1 MTSVLVSI
9 VIPLFNARDFITACV
24 ESLEDQSYKNIEI
37 IIIDDGST
45 DNSGFV
51 VEGLQKIYSNIVM
64 VRTENHGP
72 SAARNRGMDLANG
85 QFITF
90 VDADDFLDP
99 IAIERSLTVL
109 QKYEADIVLYN
120 MVIHTPAGNQYL
132 CWPSALYK
140 MAEECIV
147 PSQDDR
153 CMSFTNAAPSLID
166 LGFLRKNNIR
176 FMEGKLYEDWEFM
189 SQIFAVAKKAVLL
202 SDGLYYYRRDFGRTQ
217 ITSDVSEKC
226 LDIFD
231 AYLAA
236 DRNLSSRRNLQFR
249 NDTKLLV
256 EMPAFYVHRI
266 KKMKNLDVRTKYLRT
281 FKDIVSSFP
290 PVYLKAIYGALNRS
304 ERDNFKCIQ
313 RDARWVCRA

>member
-132 CWPSALYK
+132 CWSSALYK

-147 PSQDDR
+147 PGQDDR

-176 FMEGKLYEDWEFM
+176 FMEGKLYVD
-189 SQIFAVAKKAVLL
+189 
-202 SDGLYYYRRDFGRTQ
+202 
-217 ITSDVSEKC
+217 
-226 LDIFD
+226 
-231 AYLAA
+231 
-236 DRNLSSRRNLQFR
+236 
-249 NDTKLLV
+249 
-256 EMPAFYVHRI
+256 
-266 KKMKNLDVRTKYLRT
+266 
-281 FKDIVSSFP
+281 
-290 PVYLKAIYGALNRS
+290 
-304 ERDNFKCIQ
+304 
-313 RDARWVCRA
+313 